1 MEKCFMH
8 ASKISYSHI
17 QVQAEKVNAAVRAL
31 PPSLT
36 ARFRPPG
43 SLVPDTDGCPARIP
57 ERGVISS
64 PVLRLR
70 ILQP

>member
-1 MEKCFMH
+1 MEKCFTH

-31 PPSLT
+31 PPSLA

-43 SLVPDTDGCPARIP
+43 SLVPDTDGCPARF
-57 ERGVISS
+57 RKGDASA
-64 PVLRLR
+64 R
-70 ILQP
+70 IITQRY